1 MRIWKTGTAVS
12 LTNRFSPSLSH
23 RAFGNGLSR
32 RFRLRQAQVRPAVEK
47 ILVAANDAAHG
58 KGEYYTYDDVFGAA
72 ITRAKDNG

>member
-1 MRIWKTGTAVS
+1 ME
-12 LTNRFSPSLSH
+12 NRNSGEFDKQILSELISQGFS
-23 RAFGNGLSR
+23 GNELSR

-58 KGEYYTYDDVFGAA
+58 KGVYYTYDDVFGAA

>member
-1 MRIWKTGTAVS
+1 ME
-12 LTNRFSPSLSH
+12 NRNSGEFDKQILSELISQGFS
-23 RAFGNGLSR
+23 GNELSR
-32 RFRLRQAQVRPAVEK
+32 RFRFRLRQAQVRPAVEK

>member
-1 MRIWKTGTAVS
+1 ME
-12 LTNRFSPSLSH
+12 NRNSGEFDKQILSELISQGFS
-23 RAFGNGLSR
+23 GNELSR

-72 ITRAKDNG
+72 ITRTKDNG

>member
-1 MRIWKTGTAVS
+1 ME
-12 LTNRFSPSLSH
+12 NRNSGEFDKQILSELISQGFS
-23 RAFGNGLSR
+23 GNELSR

-58 KGEYYTYDDVFGAA
+58 KGEYYIYDDVFGAA

>member
-1 MRIWKTGTAVS
+1 ME
-12 LTNRFSPSLSH
+12 NRNSGEFDKQILSELISQGFS
-23 RAFGNGLSR
+23 GNELSR
-32 RFRLRQAQVRPAVEK
+32 RFRQAQVRPAVEK